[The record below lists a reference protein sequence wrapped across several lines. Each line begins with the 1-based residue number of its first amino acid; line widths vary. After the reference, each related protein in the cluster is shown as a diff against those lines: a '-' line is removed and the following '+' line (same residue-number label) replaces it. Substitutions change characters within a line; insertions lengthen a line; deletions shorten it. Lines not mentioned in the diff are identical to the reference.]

1 MFPLQATPAVSE
13 AEWLAGLQEALQAAG
28 CSHCTRRHWPSCAQ
42 PRDLPRRSHHHP
54 SPHNIVQRI
63 SMDITYNIAMHLI
76 ILLLSYNLIKN

>member
-1 MFPLQATPAVSE
+1 MFPLRATPAVSE
-13 AEWLAGLQEALQAAG
+13 AEWLAGWTAGSPAG

-42 PRDLPRRSHHHP
+42 PRDLPRRSPHHHP